1 MKNSIL
7 NLFCCLIVFPFFAQN
22 TQIDVKHYQLQLAV
36 SDKNNILQLNEEIHL
51 VCLQKTNQVVLDLT
65 AKNATGKGMTVKKVL
80 HNKQAVRFHQKEEQ
94 LVIEAFPMEEGL
106 EYVFS
111 IELEGI
117 PTDGLVIGKN
127 KFNQRTFFGDNWPNR
142 AHNWFACNDHPSDKA
157 TIAYEVEVP
166 SHYQVIAN
174 GLLESKIEAPSDK
187 RRMIYRYAT
196 KIPLP
201 TKVCVV
207 GIAAFE
213 VENIENEVMQL
224 SSWVY
229 PENKKEGFYDF
240 QLAPQILVF
249 YLDYIGKYP
258 YEKLANVQSTTRFG
272 GMENAS
278 CIFYDENAINGKR
291 TCEALMAHEIAHQW
305 FGNCVTEKDWP
316 HIWLSEGFATYFT
329 NLYLQ
334 QSKGEQVFDE
344 QLKRDRA
351 KALNFSKKYKHPVV
365 DSTYTDLMDL
375 LNPHSYQKGAWVL
388 HQLRNEIG
396 DSSFQKTIKTYYN
409 LYQNGN
415 ANSAD
420 FERIASTISEK
431 DLHQFFH
438 QWLRVAEHP
447 KLKVMILNDQREIQL
462 QQMQSHLFEFP
473 ISLLIEYEDGTS
485 KMHHN
490 RFDANKSGIFI
501 KVPKKV
507 KAVKLDPNVDLFFE
521 EVN

>member
-1 MKNSIL
+1 MKHVL
-7 NLFCCLIVFPFFAQN
+7 NALFCCAILSVFAQN
-22 TQIDVKHYQLQLAV
+22 TFIDVKHYSLQLAV
-36 SDKNNILQLNEEIHL
+36 NDVNNNIQLNEKIRFVAL
-51 VCLQKTNQVVLDLT
+51 
-65 AKNATGKGMTVKKVL
+65 KNATEVRFDLTQTNEQHKGMFVKKVVQQ
-80 HNKQAVRFHQKEEQ
+80 NKSVRFRQLPEQ
-94 LVIEAFPMEEGL
+94 LILEGLQLEEGL
-106 EYVFS
+106 EYEFYF
-111 IELEGI
+111 ELEGI

-157 TIAYEVEVP
+157 TIEYEVEVP

-174 GLLESKIEAPSDK
+174 GLLESKVEAPFDK
-187 RRMIYRYAT
+187 GRMIYRYAT

-249 YLDYIGKYP
+249 YMNYIGKYP

-344 QLKRDRA
+344 QLKRDRS
-351 KALNFSKKYKHPVV
+351 KALNFSKKYQHPVV
-365 DSTYTDLMDL
+365 DSAYTDLMDL
-375 LNPHSYQKGAWVL
+375 LNPHSYQKGGWVL
-388 HQLRNEIG
+388 HQLRREIG
-396 DSSFQKTIKTYYN
+396 DSTFQKVIQTYYN
-409 LYQNGN
+409 LYQNSN
-415 ANSAD
+415 ANSED
-420 FERIASTISEK
+420 FERVAMQISGK

-438 QWLRVAEHP
+438 QWLRVAGHP
-447 KLKVMILNDQREIQL
+447 TLKVMILNEQSEIQIK
-462 QQMQSHLFEFP
+462 QVQAQLFEFP

-485 KMHHN
+485 KMYHN
-490 RFDANKSGIFI
+490 RFDTNKSGIII

>member
-1 MKNSIL
+1 MKHVL
-7 NLFCCLIVFPFFAQN
+7 NAFFCCAFLSGFALN
-22 TQIDVKHYQLQLAV
+22 TSIDVKHYSLQLAV
-36 SDKNNILQLNEEIHL
+36 NDANNNIQLNEKIRFVALKNASE
-51 VCLQKTNQVVLDLT
+51 VRFDLT
-65 AKNATGKGMTVKKVL
+65 QKNEQQKGMLVKKVVQQ
-80 HNKQAVRFHQKEEQ
+80 NKSVRFRQLPEQ
-94 LVIEAFPMEEGL
+94 LILEGLQLEEGL
-106 EYVFS
+106 EYELYF
-111 IELEGI
+111 ELEGI

-142 AHNWFACNDHPSDKA
+142 AHNWFVCNDHPSDKA
-157 TIAYEVEVP
+157 TIEYEVEVP
-166 SHYQVIAN
+166 SQYQVIAN
-174 GLLESKIEAPSDK
+174 GLLESKVEAPFDK
-187 RRMIYRYAT
+187 GRMIYRYAT

-201 TKVCVV
+201 TKVCVI

-213 VENIENEVMQL
+213 VQNIENEVMQL

-240 QLAPQILVF
+240 QLAPQILAF
-249 YLDYIGKYP
+249 YINYIGKYP
-258 YEKLANVQSTTRFG
+258 FEKLANVQSTTRFG

-291 TCEALMAHEIAHQW
+291 TCEALIAHEIAHQW

-334 QSKGEQVFDE
+334 QSKGEEVFDE
-344 QLKRDRA
+344 QLKRDRS
-351 KALNFSKKYKHPVV
+351 KALNFYKKYQHPVV

-375 LNPHSYQKGAWVL
+375 LNPHSYQKGGWVL
-388 HQLRNEIG
+388 HQLRREIG
-396 DSSFQKTIKTYYN
+396 DSTFQKVIQTYYN
-409 LYQNGN
+409 LYQNSN
-415 ANSAD
+415 ANSED
-420 FERIASTISEK
+420 FERVAMQISGK

-438 QWLRVAEHP
+438 QWLRVAGHP
-447 KLKVMILNDQREIQL
+447 TLKVMILNEQSEIQL
-462 QQMQSHLFEFP
+462 QQVQAQLFEFP
-473 ISLLIEYEDGTS
+473 ISLFIEYEDGTS
-485 KMHHN
+485 KMYHN
-490 RFDANKSGIFI
+490 RFDTNKSGIII